1 MGTDISLTVHP
12 ATALPDCLT
21 RVQEWFAAVETAASR
36 FNPDSELNQLAWG
49 RRDTASPLLRALRD
63 EAEAIAAMTDGLVTP
78 FERRALELAGYDAP
92 FPEIREGRV
101 GRPSAPFI
109 EWGRL
114 DFGGVGKGWAV
125 DRALE
130 QIAPHCDGALMDAGG
145 DIGVVGASPLGRP
158 WQVTVTAARTPLRVA
173 MRGGGIAT
181 SSTQRRAWRGPAGPA
196 HHIMDPRTGRPAQ
209 SGVIEAT
216 VWARSALYAEV
227 AAKALIID
235 GRAATGRVREWFPEA
250 VLFTLSQDGSEQID
264 DAFREEV
271 LACAS

>member
-1 MGTDISLTVHP
+1 MRKLEDRNHRLQTAGFSAMGTDISLTVHP

-21 RVQEWFAAVETAASR
+21 RVLEWFAAVETAASH

-63 EAEAIAAMTDGLVTP
+63 EAEAIAVMTGGLVTP

-92 FPEIREGRV
+92 FPDIREGRV
-101 GRPSAPFI
+101 GRPSAPFT

-114 DFGGVGKGWAV
+114 DFGGIGKGWAV

-130 QIAPHCDGALMDAGG
+130 QIAPHCDGALLDAGG

-173 MRGGGIAT
+173 MRAAASRPRPPNAVPGAARPVPRIT
-181 SSTQRRAWRGPAGPA
+181 SWIRGPAG
-196 HHIMDPRTGRPAQ
+196 RPN
-209 SGVIEAT
+209 
-216 VWARSALYAEV
+216 
-227 AAKALIID
+227 
-235 GRAATGRVREWFPEA
+235 
-250 VLFTLSQDGSEQID
+250 
-264 DAFREEV
+264 
-271 LACAS
+271 LA

>member
-1 MGTDISLTVHP
+1 MRKLEDRNQRLQTAGFSAMGTDISLTVHP

-158 WQVTVTAARTPLRVA
+158 WQVHRH
-173 MRGGGIAT
+173 
-181 SSTQRRAWRGPAGPA
+181 RRAHAAPRRHAGRRHRDLFHPTPCLA
-196 HHIMDPRTGRPAQ
+196 RPGRSRASHHGSADRPACP
-209 SGVIEAT
+209 I
-216 VWARSALYAEV
+216 WR
-227 AAKALIID
+227 D
-235 GRAATGRVREWFPEA
+235 
-250 VLFTLSQDGSEQID
+250 
-264 DAFREEV
+264 
-271 LACAS
+271 